1 MTIAEL
7 MQTNLK
13 TTDPEATI
21 ADAITTLA
29 DAHVSALPVVDA
41 KRRLVGVLSTSD
53 ILEAEAE
60 CASAAD
66 REHMFSETQVKD
78 IMTPR
83 PAVIAPD
90 AAMRE
95 AAQQM
100 LYLEVHRL
108 FVEDKGKLVG
118 VVSQTDIVR
127 AVALA
132 RV

>member
-7 MQTNLK
+7 MQTKLK

-60 CASAAD
+60 CASAVD